1 MYYIGK
7 KIVFLKGM
15 YKFTLERLN
24 SIFSSDYQS
33 PPLTTE
39 AKNAR
44 AVLVPVRFI
53 IEHKYEF

>member
-7 KIVFLKGM
+7 IMVFLKGM

-39 AKNAR
+39 AKNAVL
-44 AVLVPVRFI
+44 VLVPFN
-53 IEHKYEF
+53 IEHKYEI

>member
-7 KIVFLKGM
+7 IMVFLKGM

-24 SIFSSDYQS
+24 SIFSSGYQS

-39 AKNAR
+39 AKNA
-44 AVLVPVRFI
+44 VLVPVPFN
-53 IEHKYEF
+53 IEHKYEI